1 MEEPNLVLIC
11 AIAFV
16 AVMVI
21 LGFEALVIRL
31 ITRLFPQH
39 KPDLEAIAE
48 VIQQAVVGRFPGAK
62 VVSVEEV
69 NPQKI

>member
-1 MEEPNLVLIC
+1 MEEHNLILIC

-16 AVMVI
+16 AVMAI

-31 ITRLFPQH
+31 IGQLFPEK
-39 KPDLEAIAE
+39 KPDLETVAE
-48 VIQQAVVGRFPGAK
+48 VIQKAVADRFPGAK

-69 NPQKI
+69 NPL